1 VDLDGRARALSD
13 KDDLAMTLLTIVQ
26 DSMLRMGFSNP
37 ASVVGNTDETV
48 GRLFALANQSGREL
62 SRLHQWQILTVEKT
76 FTTVNA
82 EAQTDTPIP
91 ADFDRFVDETIF
103 NRSKKRRIVG
113 PLTEEEW
120 QVQKSLTASVITDA
134 FRVRG
139 GIFLII
145 PAPTADETIAYEY
158 ISKYWVDN
166 DADGDGDAVAFAADS
181 ETALL
186 DEEMI
191 TTDVIWRYRKSAGL
205 NYAEDFR
212 TAQITI
218 AGRIAAD
225 GGRRTLDLGRRR
237 LNQKPRIPYTPEGSW
252 F

>member
-1 VDLDGRARALSD
+1 
-13 KDDLAMTLLTIVQ
+13 MTICQ
-26 DSMLRMGFSNP
+26 DASLRMGFSNLS
-37 ASVVGNTDETV
+37 SVVGNTDETA
-48 GRLFALANQSGREL
+48 GRLYALANQSGKEL
-62 SRLHQWQILTVEKT
+62 SRLHQWQILTKEKT
-76 FTTVNA
+76 FTTVAA
-82 EAQTDTPIP
+82 ETQTDTPIP
-91 ADFDRFVDETIF
+91 TDFDRFVDETIF
-103 NRSKKRRIVG
+103 NRSKLRRLVG

-139 GIFLII
+139 GSFLII

-166 DADGDGDAVAFAADS
+166 DGDGDGDLAAFAGDS
-181 ETALL
+181 ETSLL

-191 TTDVIWRYRKSAGL
+191 TTDVIWRYRKSVGL

-225 GGRRTLDLGRRR
+225 GGRRTMDLGRRR
-237 LNQKPRIPYTPEGSW
+237 LNQRPRIPYHPEGNWNS
-252 F
+252 